1 MGAMLFINPSYR
13 SANRSCLARRDS
25 ERIFGS
31 LRFRRRKGR
40 DRQAQDQYTVGAQ
53 MSFLSL
59 KNGGSSEASG
69 LVEKIVVAIL
79 AVFLFGL
86 LGLTVAGIVH
96 ALWTGSPNWP

>member
-1 MGAMLFINPSYR
+1 
-13 SANRSCLARRDS
+13 
-25 ERIFGS
+25 
-31 LRFRRRKGR
+31 
-40 DRQAQDQYTVGAQ
+40 